1 MAMAANKLY
10 DHMMAGGTFHIT
22 DGAKK
27 IVDVS
32 SLGDGILPVEKLAQY
47 IRVVRENSPVLG
59 EATYKKINGSSL
71 AISKV
76 NMANGIL
83 TPGRDSS
90 GTKRVVPDADQAK
103 ADVTTNSLVPKELIA
118 KLVIDYDTLDYNL
131 EQDAFESTL
140 MDMFGAASNE
150 DLERYFMFADSS
162 ITWGDSKESKLLS
175 INDGW
180 LKLAGNHIYGLES
193 EDGANDQDFDQF
205 DGAGEEVDNWPIPL
219 FKALIKSIPK
229 KYLAGKQNRQQ
240 FRLYVPFDVEDAYS
254 ELVAARPTV
263 RGDDALLGK
272 DVLTYKNIPVIDIP
286 SFEDDTY
293 TDLCGVPAMLGKP
306 ANMYWG
312 TKRSI
317 RVESQKDIDWRQLK
331 NVLSMSGDCH
341 YEDENATGVA
351 WLNKEKVVASP

>member
-1 MAMAANKLY
+1 MAAAANDLY
-10 DHMMAGGTFHIT
+10 NLMMSGGSF
-22 DGAKK
+22 K

-32 SLGDGILPVEKLAQY
+32 TLGDGILPVEKLAQY

-76 NMANGIL
+76 SMANGIL
-83 TPGRDSS
+83 TPGRDAS
-90 GTKRVVPDADQAK
+90 GTKRAVPDADQAG
-103 ADVTTNSLVPKELIA
+103 AEVTTNSLIPKELIA

-131 EQDAFESTL
+131 EQSAFESTL
-140 MDMFGAASNE
+140 MEQFGAASNE

-162 ITWGDSKESKLLS
+162 ITWGDSKASKLLS

-180 LKLAGNHIYGLES
+180 LKLAGNHIYGVES
-193 EDGANDQDFDQF
+193 ADNENDQDFDQF
-205 DGAGEEVDNWPIPL
+205 DAAGDEVETWPIPL
-219 FKALIKSIPK
+219 FKALLDKIPK
-229 KYLAGKQNRQQ
+229 KYIAGKQNRQQ
-240 FRLYVPFDVEDAYS
+240 FRFYVPFAVEDAYS

-263 RGDDALLGK
+263 AGDNALLGK
-272 DVLTYKNIPVIDIP
+272 NVLTYKDIPVIDIP
-286 SFEDDTY
+286 SFEDNTY
-293 TDLCGVPAMLGKP
+293 TDLCKIPSMLTKP

-317 RVESQKDIDWRQLK
+317 MVENQKDIDMRQLK

-341 YEDENATGVA
+341 YEDENATVVG
-351 WLNKEKVVASP
+351 WLNKTKPTS

>member
-1 MAMAANKLY
+1 MAMAANKIY
-10 DHMMAGGTFHIT
+10 NHIMAGGSLEIN
-22 DGAKK
+22 DGANK

-32 SLGDGILPVEKLAQY
+32 TLGEGIIPVEKLAQY

-59 EATYKKINGSSL
+59 ESTYKKINGSSF

-83 TPGRDSS
+83 TPGRDST
-90 GTKRVVPDADQAK
+90 GTKRAVPDADQAG
-103 ADVTTNSLVPKELIA
+103 AEVTTNSLIPKELIA

-140 MDMFGAASNE
+140 MDTFGVASNE

-162 ITWGDSKESKLLS
+162 IIWGSSRESKLLS

-193 EDGANDQDFDQF
+193 ADNENDQDFDQF
-205 DGAGEEVDNWPIPL
+205 DGAGDEVDNWPIPL
-219 FKALIKSIPK
+219 FKALLAKIPK
-229 KYLAGKQNRQQ
+229 KYIAGKQNRQQ
-240 FRLYVPFDVEDAYS
+240 FRFYVPFDVEDAYS

-263 RGDDALLGK
+263 AGDNALLGK
-272 DVLTYKNIPVIDIP
+272 NVLTYKDIPVIDIP
-286 SFEDDTY
+286 SFEDETY
-293 TDLCGVPAMLGKP
+293 TNLCKIPSMLTKP

-317 RVESQKDIDWRQLK
+317 RVENQKDIDMRQLK

-341 YEDENATGVA
+341 YEDENASVVG
-351 WLNKEKVVASP
+351 WLNKAKPTS